1 MSQQNSP
8 ASPAAPQRRHR
19 SLVFKLSIFVAGS
32 FAFGFALV
40 PLYDVLCS
48 ITGLGNQKSLSRAYA
63 LGTSGA
69 LTAVSAQ
76 PSGTQ
81 AVSAP
86 AARDAVQQR
95 VVTIDFLANL
105 PSVGN
110 WEFRPITKSIRVHPG
125 QLYEADFFARNLT
138 GHDTTAQAVPD
149 IVPSKL
155 AAWFHKTEC
164 FCFSP
169 QSFKRGEQRV
179 LPVRFFVDPD
189 MPGYVEHLTLAYTF
203 YDRIPN

>member
-1 MSQQNSP
+1 MIGQ
-8 ASPAAPQRRHR
+8 HR
-19 SLVFKLSIFVAGS
+19 SLVLKLSIFVAGS

-63 LGTSGA
+63 LGMQPGTPGSQ
-69 LTAVSAQ
+69 SAQ
-76 PSGTQ
+76 GI
-81 AVSAP
+81 
-86 AARDAVQQR
+86 DQQR
-95 VVTIDFLANL
+95 VVTVDFLANL

-110 WEFRPITKSIRVHPG
+110 WEFRPINKSIQVHPG
-125 QLYEADFFARNLT
+125 QLYEADYLAHNLT

-169 QSFKRGEQRV
+169 QNFKRDEQRV
-179 LPVRFFVDPD
+179 MPVRFFVDPD
-189 MPGYVEHLTLAYTF
+189 LPGYVSHLTLAYTF
-203 YDRIPN
+203 YDVPTHAANRTQD

>member
-1 MSQQNSP
+1 MSGADQTP
-8 ASPAAPQRRHR
+8 ARHR
-19 SLVFKLSIFVAGS
+19 GLVFKLSLFVAGS

-48 ITGLGNQKSLSRAYA
+48 ITGLGNQKSLTRAYA
-63 LGTSGA
+63 QGVE
-69 LTAVSAQ
+69 AV
-76 PSGTQ
+76 
-81 AVSAP
+81 
-86 AARDAVQQR
+86 DQQR
-95 VVTIDFLANL
+95 LVTVDFIANL

-110 WEFRPITKSIRVHPG
+110 WEFRPVTKSLRVHPG
-125 QLYEADFFARNLT
+125 QLYEADFFAHNLT

-169 QSFKRGEQRV
+169 QTFRRGEPR
-179 LPVRFFVDPD
+179 LMPVRFFVDPAL
-189 MPGYVEHLTLAYTF
+189 PSYVEHLTLAYTF
-203 YDRIPN
+203 YDVPDRAANPG

>member
-1 MSQQNSP
+1 MSNRLDSP
-8 ASPAAPQRRHR
+8 ADSPDQSPGKGPRRHR
-19 SLVFKLSIFVAGS
+19 DLVFKLSIFVAGS

-63 LGTSGA
+63 LGLNQGVT
-69 LTAVSAQ
+69 Q
-76 PSGTQ
+76 GTQ
-81 AVSAP
+81 QVTP
-86 AARDAVQQR
+86 RGTQDAAQQR

-110 WEFRPITKSIRVHPG
+110 WEFRPITKSMQVHPG
-125 QLYEADFFARNLT
+125 QLYEADFFAHNLT
-138 GHDTTAQAVPD
+138 GHDTVAQAVPD

-164 FCFSP
+164 FCFTP
-169 QSFKRGEQRV
+169 QKFKTGEQRE
-179 LPVRFFVDPD
+179 LPVRFYVDPALPAYLD
-189 MPGYVEHLTLAYTF
+189 RVTLSYTF
-203 YDRIPN
+203 YDLK

>member
-1 MSQQNSP
+1 
-8 ASPAAPQRRHR
+8 
-19 SLVFKLSIFVAGS
+19 
-32 FAFGFALV
+32 V

-63 LGTSGA
+63 
-69 LTAVSAQ
+69 Q
-76 PSGTQ
+76 GTQ
-81 AVSAP
+81 QGTLGAQGA
-86 AARDAVQQR
+86 DQQR

-110 WEFRPITKSIRVHPG
+110 WEFRPITKSIQVHPG
-125 QLYEADFFARNLT
+125 QLYEADFFAHNLT

-169 QSFKRGEQRV
+169 QNFKRDEQRV
-179 LPVRFFVDPD
+179 MPVRFFVDPD
-189 MPGYVEHLTLAYTF
+189 LPGYVGHLTLAYTF
-203 YDRIPN
+203 YDVPTHAANRTQD

>member
-1 MSQQNSP
+1 MSSQ
-8 ASPAAPQRRHR
+8 HR
-19 SLVFKLSIFVAGS
+19 GLVFKLSLFVAGS

-63 LGTSGA
+63 QGTLDAQGA
-69 LTAVSAQ
+69 QGV
-76 PSGTQ
+76 
-81 AVSAP
+81 
-86 AARDAVQQR
+86 DQQR

-105 PSVGN
+105 PSIGN
-110 WEFRPITKSIRVHPG
+110 WEFRPITKSIQVHPG
-125 QLYEADFFARNLT
+125 QLYEADFFAHNLT

-169 QSFKRGEQRV
+169 QNFKRGEQRV
-179 LPVRFFVDPD
+179 MPVRFFVDPE
-189 MPGYVEHLTLAYTF
+189 MPGYVSHLTLAYTF
-203 YDRIPN
+203 YDVPTHAANRTQD